1 MVQTALKRFL
11 KEHNYEAGYTD
22 LFFTLYNDIQSD
34 VCMPLEEKTDILQR
48 LYDVSELLF
57 KYES

>member
-22 LFFTLYNDIQSD
+22 LFFTLYNEIEADA
-34 VCMPLEEKTDILQR
+34 CMPLVEKTDILQR
-48 LYDVSELLF
+48 LHDVSELLL

>member
-11 KEHNYEAGYTD
+11 KEHNYEARYTD

-34 VCMPLEEKTDILQR
+34 ECMPLTEKTDILQR
-48 LYDVSELLF
+48 LHDVSELLL

>member
-22 LFFTLYNDIQSD
+22 LFFTLYNDIQAD

-48 LYDVSELLF
+48 LHDVSELLL

>member
-11 KEHNYEAGYTD
+11 KEHSYEAGYTD

-34 VCMPLEEKTDILQR
+34 ECMPLTEKTDILQR
-48 LYDVSELLF
+48 LHDVSELLL

>member
-11 KEHNYEAGYTD
+11 KEHKYKAGYTD
-22 LFFTLYNDIQSD
+22 LFFTLYNDIQAD
-34 VCMPLEEKTDILQR
+34 ECMPLVEKTDILQR
-48 LYDVSELLF
+48 LHDVSELLL

>member
-34 VCMPLEEKTDILQR
+34 VCMPLEEKTDIL
-48 LYDVSELLF
+48 
-57 KYES
+57 

>member
-1 MVQTALKRFL
+1 MVQTGLKRFL

-34 VCMPLEEKTDILQR
+34 VCMPLKEKTDILQR
-48 LYDVSELLF
+48 LHDVSELLL
-57 KYES
+57 KYEA

>member
-11 KEHNYEAGYTD
+11 KEHKYEAGYTD
-22 LFFTLYNDIQSD
+22 LFFTLYNDIQAD
-34 VCMPLEEKTDILQR
+34 KCMPLVEKTDILQR
-48 LYDVSELLF
+48 LHDVSELLL

>member
-11 KEHNYEAGYTD
+11 QEHKYEAGYTD
-22 LFFTLYNDIQSD
+22 LFFTLYNDIQAD
-34 VCMPLEEKTDILQR
+34 ECMPLVEKTDILQR
-48 LYDVSELLF
+48 LHDVSELLL

>member
-11 KEHNYEAGYTD
+11 DANKYEAGYTD
-22 LFFTLYNDIQSD
+22 LFFTLYNEIESD
-34 VCMPLEEKTDILQR
+34 ECMPLVEKTDILQR
-48 LYDVSELLF
+48 LHDVSELLL

>member
-11 KEHNYEAGYTD
+11 KEHHYEAGYTD

-34 VCMPLEEKTDILQR
+34 ACMPLTEKTDILQR
-48 LYDVSELLF
+48 LHDVSELLL

>member
-11 KEHNYEAGYTD
+11 KEHKYEAGYTD
-22 LFFTLYNDIQSD
+22 LFFTLYNEIEADE
-34 VCMPLEEKTDILQR
+34 CMPLVEKTDILQR
-48 LYDVSELLF
+48 LHDVSELLL

>member
-22 LFFTLYNDIQSD
+22 LFSLYTTTFSQMYVCHWKKRQTFYS
-34 VCMPLEEKTDILQR
+34 VCMMFLN
-48 LYDVSELLF
+48 F
-57 KYES
+57 C

>member
-11 KEHNYEAGYTD
+11 KEHKYEAGYTD

-34 VCMPLEEKTDILQR
+34 ECMPLEEKTDILQR
-48 LYDVSELLF
+48 LHDVSELLL

>member
-22 LFFTLYNDIQSD
+22 LFFTLYNEIVSD
-34 VCMPLEEKTDILQR
+34 ECIPLTEKTDILQR
-48 LYDVSELLF
+48 LHDVSELLL

>member
-34 VCMPLEEKTDILQR
+34 VCMPLEERQTFYSVCMMYLN
-48 LYDVSELLF
+48 F
-57 KYES
+57 C